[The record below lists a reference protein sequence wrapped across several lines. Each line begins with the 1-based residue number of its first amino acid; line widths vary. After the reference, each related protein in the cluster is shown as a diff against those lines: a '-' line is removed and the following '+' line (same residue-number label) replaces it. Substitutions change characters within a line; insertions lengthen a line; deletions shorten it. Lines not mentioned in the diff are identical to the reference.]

1 MCVWILLKKKDKT
14 KHAGYIHIGQ
24 DEQQHSISNLAGS
37 RRGGLRSAPRLP
49 SVKSITTDNTA
60 NIATVINVYIIR
72 RHVFAVGNNNN
83 KPPYVCVCVVGS
95 FRPKFTS
102 ITTCMY
108 LFAGPLILSTHQTRI
123 KRKVA
128 NKDCIL

>member
-37 RRGGLRSAPRLP
+37 RRSGLRSAPRLP

-60 NIATVINVYIIR
+60 NIATVINVYIIQ
-72 RHVFAVGNNNN
+72 RHVFAVGNNNISHR
-83 KPPYVCVCVVGS
+83 VCVWAHSDHSSPASRLLC
-95 FRPKFTS
+95 
-102 ITTCMY
+102 IY
-108 LFAGPLILSTHQTRI
+108 LLAR
-123 KRKVA
+123 
-128 NKDCIL
+128 

>member
-37 RRGGLRSAPRLP
+37 RRSGLRSAPRLP

-83 KPPYVCVCVVGS
+83 KPPCVCVGS
-95 FRPKFTS
+95 FRPQFTS
-102 ITTCMY
+102 IATFMY
-108 LFAGPLILSTHQTRI
+108 LFAGPLILSAHQTRI

>member
-1 MCVWILLKKKDKT
+1 MCVWILLNKKNKT

-37 RRGGLRSAPRLP
+37 RRRGLRSAPRLP
-49 SVKSITTDNTA
+49 SVKSITTNNTA

-72 RHVFAVGNNNN
+72 RHVFAVGNNNISHR
-83 KPPYVCVCVVGS
+83 VCGL
-95 FRPKFTS
+95 
-102 ITTCMY
+102 IQTTVHQHQHDFMY
-108 LFAGPLILSTHQTRI
+108 LFAGPLILSTHQTQI

-128 NKDCIL
+128 NK

>member
-72 RHVFAVGNNNN
+72 RHVFAVGNNNISHR
-83 KPPYVCVCVVGS
+83 VCECGL
-95 FRPKFTS
+95 
-102 ITTCMY
+102 IQTTVHQHHDFMY
-108 LFAGPLILSTHQTRI
+108 LFAGPLILSAHQTRI